1 MRKMKVKRFFFGSY
15 SVRDIER
22 FLDDPTITIKKI
34 TIAPHDSCDDA
45 LYVFYEETSEQLA
58 AEKEEL
64 QELDRIAQQLEE
76 DEDYAK
82 LKNATQRELYLLT
95 KYDVP
100 SSRAKKLIELVNL
113 RKILQAEE
121 QE

>member
-1 MRKMKVKRFFFGSY
+1 MKVKRFFFGAHALS
-15 SVRDIER
+15 DIQS
-22 FLDDPTITIKKI
+22 FLDDPTIAIKKI

-45 LYVFYEETSEQLA
+45 LYVFYEEQLA

-82 LKNATQRELYLLT
+82 LKNATQRELFLLT

-113 RKILQAEE
+113 RKILQTQDEI
-121 QE
+121 

>member
-1 MRKMKVKRFFFGSY
+1 MKVKRFFFGSY

-22 FLDDPTITIKKI
+22 FLDDPTITIKKV
-34 TIAPHDSCDDA
+34 TIAPHDSYDDA
-45 LYVFYEETSEQLA
+45 LYVFYEEVSEQLA

-64 QELDRIAQQLEE
+64 QELDEIAQQLEE

-95 KYDVP
+95 KFNLP
-100 SSRAKKLIELVNL
+100 SSRTKKLIELVNL
-113 RKILQAEE
+113 RKILQTQDEI
-121 QE
+121 

>member
-1 MRKMKVKRFFFGSY
+1 MKVKRFFFGSY
-15 SVRDIER
+15 SVTDIER
-22 FLDDPTITIKKI
+22 FLDDPTIAIKKI
-34 TIAPHDSCDDA
+34 TIAPHDANDDA
-45 LYVFYEETSEQLA
+45 LYIFYEEVNEQLA

-82 LKNATQRELYLLT
+82 LKNATQRELFLLT

-100 SSRAKKLIELVNL
+100 SSRAKRLIELVNL
-113 RKILQAEE
+113 RRILQE
-121 QE
+121 QEARED